1 MDSETRHLLTD
12 VMAVNPGA
20 FTIIR
25 ALMALSTW
33 HQLLHHCQDQG
44 LVGSARHPVMVSM
57 PSGGGLPPIPVKGA
71 TPSERCDATFCR
83 GHLKPSWLSR
93 VAVTWRFLHGV
104 V

>member
-25 ALMALSTW
+25 ALMALPTW
-33 HQLLHHCQDQG
+33 HQLLHHCKDQG

-57 PSGGGLPPIPVKGA
+57 PSGGGLSPIPVKGA
-71 TPSERCDATFCR
+71 TPSGALRRDR
-83 GHLKPSWLSR
+83 L
-93 VAVTWRFLHGV
+93 
-104 V
+104 